1 MKIALTLFGY
11 FISLSLGAQSFY
23 DQGTIQS
30 INVSFSQSNWDAL
43 MDVQKQG
50 AGNYI
55 MAQSVSINGVVFDSV
70 GVKYKGNSTYNAN
83 QVKNP
88 WHIELDTYKSQNYQG
103 FKDIKLS
110 NVSKDPSFLREVLS
124 YDVARKYMDASQ
136 SNYANLYV
144 NGNLIGLYTSSE
156 AITKS
161 FVKEKLYSKNNTFIK
176 CNPPAGAGPNTVDLP
191 GLEYLG
197 QDSTDYYD
205 AYELKSAYGWQ
216 QLINLSDTLKNTTT
230 SIEDIL
236 DIDRALWM
244 LAFDNVLVNLD
255 SYLGGFKQNYY
266 LYRMDNNRFAPI
278 VWDLNESFGKFSMT
292 GTSNLNSTT
301 SKQQMSHLLHSTDA
315 AWPLISKLLAIPT
328 YKKMYLAHVKTIVNE
343 NFSNGAY
350 MLKAQSLYNTIDS
363 AVQNDPNKLSTYA
376 QFQSNITTDVNSGG
390 PGPMGGSAPGI
401 QNLMNTRATY
411 LMSRSDFTAVEPSIT
426 NVSTS
431 NATPSLGSQVYITAE
446 VSDEDDVYLGI
457 RDSVQ
462 AMFSRVPMFDDGM
475 HGDGSV
481 NDGVYG
487 AEVSMTTALKQYY
500 IYAENATI
508 GKFSPVRA
516 EHEYHLLSVGIA
528 PGDLVINEFMASNDG
543 VIADANGDF
552 VDWIELYNASNT
564 IIDLGEYS
572 LSDDLGVPNKYE
584 FPTENL
590 NAGDF
595 KLVWASGDTTKGN
608 DHANFKLSKSG
619 EEVALFKKNGNTHD
633 TIDFM
638 VYLTQTTDVSYGRE
652 TDASPNWVS
661 FLTST
666 PDASN
671 GTLSLEE
678 TPAKMTFSLYPN
690 PFAESF
696 LLSNEYN
703 KSIDFTIYNLA
714 GKLISSGSLG
724 PLERRTIKDNGPSGL
739 RVMFLSD
746 GINTSVQRIIKR

>member
-1 MKIALTLFGY
+1 MKKAFVLFGY

-23 DQGTIQS
+23 DQATIQS
-30 INVSFSQSNWDAL
+30 IDVSFSQTNWDAL
-43 MDVQKQG
+43 MNAQKQG

-55 MAQSVSINGVVFDSV
+55 MAQTVTINGVVFDSV
-70 GVKYKGNSTYNAN
+70 GVKYKGNSTYNSN
-83 QVKNP
+83 QTKNP
-88 WHIELDTYKSQNYQG
+88 WHIELDTYVSQNYQG

-161 FVKEKLYSKNNTFIK
+161 FVNEKLYSKSNTFVK
-176 CNPPAGAGPNTVDLP
+176 CNPIAGAGPTTVDLP

-205 AYELKSAYGWQ
+205 AYELKSVSGWQ
-216 QLINLSDTLKNTTT
+216 ELINLSDTLKNSTTA
-230 SIEDIL
+230 IEDIL
-236 DIDRALWM
+236 DVDRTLWM
-244 LAFDNVLVNLD
+244 LAFNNVLVNLD

-266 LYRMDNNRFAPI
+266 LYRMDNNRFAPL
-278 VWDLNESFGKFSMT
+278 VWDLNESFGKFSLT

-315 AWPLISKLLAIPT
+315 GWPLISKLLAIPT
-328 YKKMYLAHVKTIVNE
+328 YKKMYLAHVKTIVSE

-390 PGPMGGSAPGI
+390 PGPMGGSSPGI
-401 QNLMNTRATY
+401 QNLMNARATY
-411 LMSRSDFTAVEPSIT
+411 LMARSEFTATEPSIS
-426 NVSTS
+426 NVASS
-431 NATPSLGSQVYITAE
+431 NPTPSMGSQVYITAE
-446 VSDEDDVYLGI
+446 VTNEDDVYLGT

-462 AMFSRVPMFDDGM
+462 AMFSRVTMFDDGM
-475 HGDGSV
+475 HGDGSP
-481 NDGVYG
+481 NDGTYG
-487 AEVSMTTALKQYY
+487 AEVSMTTPLKQYY
-500 IYAENATI
+500 IYAENTTI

-516 EHEYHLLSVGIA
+516 EHEYHLLSVGIT

-552 VDWIELYNASNT
+552 VDWIELYNASNA
-564 IIDLGEYS
+564 ILDLGEYS
-572 LSDDLGVPNKYE
+572 LSDDLSNPTKYE

-590 NAGDF
+590 NPGDF
-595 KLVWASGDTTKGN
+595 KLIWASGDATKGS
-608 DHANFKLSKSG
+608 DHTDFKLAKSG
-619 EEVALFKKNGNTHD
+619 EEVALFKENGGAHD
-633 TIDFM
+633 TVDFM
-638 VYLTQTTDVSYGRE
+638 VYLAQASDVSYGRE
-652 TDASPNWVS
+652 TDASSTWVS

-671 GTLSLEE
+671 GTLSLQEN
-678 TPAKMTFSLYPN
+678 TPPLSLALYPN
-690 PFAESF
+690 PFAYRF
-696 LLSNEYN
+696 TLRNEN
-703 KSIDFTIYNLA
+703 NRTIDFTIYDPT
-714 GKLISSGSLG
+714 GKLISSGSLAG
-724 PLERRTIKDNGPSGL
+724 FEQRTIEDNGPSGL
-739 RVMFLSD
+739 RIMLLSD
-746 GINTSVQRIIKR
+746 GVKTSIQRIIKR